1 MYLSIHKDVIIK
13 NYPFQMN
20 KENVGDYI
28 KNISFGSVRPFA
40 ASLTKAIANKL
51 ACMHTLKCRM

>member
-1 MYLSIHKDVIIK
+1 
-13 NYPFQMN
+13 MN